1 MRFIITAQ
9 ASADKTAA
17 EQPPDFDV
25 ELFKAY
31 MRFNEEMHRAGV
43 LVASEGLNP
52 AAPGARIA
60 VANGRR
66 YVVDGPF
73 AESKE
78 LVGGFYLIEVASLDE
93 AIQWA
98 NGTEYGL
105 ASSVWTRDVAR
116 AMQVAARLQYGA
128 TWINTHFATASEM
141 PHGGFKR
148 SGYGKDLSVYALED
162 YSVVRHIMVKL

>member
-9 ASADKTAA
+9 SSTEKEEAT
-17 EQPPDFDV
+17 EQQSGFDM

-31 MRFNEEMHRAGV
+31 MRFNEEMHQAGV

-52 AAPGARIA
+52 SAPGARVA
-60 VANGRR
+60 VANGKR

-78 LVGGFYLIEVASLDE
+78 LVGGFYLIDVSSLEE

-98 NGTEYGL
+98 L
-105 ASSVWTRDVAR
+105 R
-116 AMQVAARLQYGA
+116 AP
-128 TWINTHFATASEM
+128 S
-141 PHGGFKR
+141 GF
-148 SGYGKDLSVYALED
+148 GKDDILE
-162 YSVVRHIMVKL
+162 VRQLTGSNDLPPEILKLITEAAPKWSASWQARHAP

>member
-9 ASADKTAA
+9 SSTATTIENESS
-17 EQPPDFDV
+17 EQRPAFDV
-25 ELFKAY
+25 DLFKAY
-31 MRFNEEMHRAGV
+31 IRFNEEMHQAGV

-60 VANGRR
+60 VANGKR

-78 LVGGFYLIEVASLDE
+78 LVGGFYLLEVGSLVE

-98 NGTEYGL
+98 L
-105 ASSVWTRDVAR
+105 R
-116 AMQVAARLQYGA
+116 APSGFGKDDILEIRQLTGAADLPPEILQLIA
-128 TWINTHFATASEM
+128 ESAPTWSAAAWQS
-141 PHGGFKR
+141 R
-148 SGYGKDLSVYALED
+148 SGN
-162 YSVVRHIMVKL
+162 